1 MELYFLPSSSFYIL
15 LITLIV
21 IIAIRVISVFYFQYT
36 YWKKKGVPTALNY
49 PLFGINWKMLFGKT
63 SFVDYCKIMYTEVPG
78 AKYVGS
84 MDFISPLLVVR
95 DPELLKDIT
104 VKQFDH
110 FPDHRAFV
118 DETIDPVF
126 GKNVFSLRGERW
138 KEMRNTLSP
147 SFTASKMRFML
158 ELVSKCSN
166 EFVNYFV
173 EHPEAAKEVE
183 MKDAFTRYTN
193 DVIATVAFGI
203 SVNSMKDRNN
213 IFFLKGAESTKF
225 DGFLNAIKFTL
236 LRLCPGFMK
245 LLGVG
250 FLTPSTAQFFNDI
263 VRETVKARDEQGI
276 IRPDMI
282 HLLIQARDKESS
294 NLDIQDIVAQAF
306 IFFLAG
312 FDTSSTLMCFMVYEL
327 SLHQDIQNRLR
338 EEIDEALVRAN
349 GEFNYED
356 LSKLTYLDM
365 VINETLRKYPPAV
378 FMDRLCAKRTVI
390 PPSVPGG
397 KEIVIEPDTALW
409 IPCYGFHHDPRYFTD
424 PDKFDPERF
433 SEENKHNINPY
444 TFFPFGLGPRKCIG
458 ERFALMETKVVIIN
472 ILKKFIIKRTSKT
485 IDPVVFE
492 NKSFNLKIKGGFW
505 INLELRQDLN
515 KK

>member
-1 MELYFLPSSSFYIL
+1 MELSFLPSSSFTIL
-15 LITLIV
+15 LTTLITIIV
-21 IIAIRVISVFYFQYT
+21 IKVISLFYYQYT
-36 YWKKKGVPTALNY
+36 YWKKQGVPTALNY
-49 PLFGINWKMLFGKT
+49 PFFGINWKIFFGKT
-63 SFVDYCKIMYTEVPG
+63 SFVDFCKIMYREVPE
-78 AKYVGS
+78 AKYIGS
-84 MDFISPLLVVR
+84 MDFALPILIIK

-213 IFFLKGAESTKF
+213 IFFHKGVEATKF
-225 DGFLNAIKFTL
+225 DGLWNIIKFTL
-236 LRLCPGFMK
+236 LRICPGLMK
-245 LLGVG
+245 LLRIG
-250 FLTPSTAQFFNDI
+250 FLTQSTSQFFNDI
-263 VRETVKARDEQGI
+263 IRETVKARDEQGI

-282 HLLIQARDKESS
+282 HLLMQARDKESS

-327 SLHQDIQNRLR
+327 SLHQDIQKRLR
-338 EEIDEALVRAN
+338 EEIDEALLRTN

-356 LSKLTYLDM
+356 LSKLTYMDM
-365 VINETLRKYPPAV
+365 IINETLRKYPPAV

-390 PPSVPGG
+390 PPSLPDG
-397 KEIVIEPDTALW
+397 KEIVIEPETTLW
-409 IPCYGFHHDPRYFTD
+409 IPCYGFHHDPKYFLN

-433 SEENKHNINPY
+433 NDENKHNINPY

-472 ILKKFIIKRTSKT
+472 ILQKFIIKRTSKT
-485 IDPVVFE
+485 VDPVEFD
-492 NKSFNLKIKGGFW
+492 NKSFNLRIKGGFW
-505 INLELRQDLN
+505 INLELRQDL
-515 KK
+515 